1 MIYIFWAPPR
11 KGKTY
16 TATAWALE
24 YMQKIK
30 KGRTSKTQVFSNYP
44 IYDKKLG
51 STLFWNADS
60 IYYNITDSL
69 IIIDEAY
76 RDYSSRKWQKFSTD
90 EHTFFATNGHNNN
103 DIVFIVHGINRL
115 DPVIREMADS
125 YYFIKKMQ
133 LPFMKRPLYF
143 KIEVFVDEIAIAQ
156 RYHRNS
162 QHGVIYQRFKKRV
175 ANAYNTHFFREI
187 VDPDLTYLSWLD
199 MKNLD
204 ENNIKNIK
212 REVKDDVQT

>member
-24 YMQKIK
+24 YMKRIK

-103 DIVFIVHGINRL
+103 DIVFIVHGVNRL

-125 YYFIKKMQ
+125 YYFIKKFQ
-133 LPFMKRPLYF
+133 LPFMNRPLYF

-156 RYHRNS
+156 RYSGHSR
-162 QHGVIYQRFKKRV
+162 HGVIYQRFKKRV
-175 ANAYNTHFFREI
+175 AQAYNTHFFREI
-187 VDPDLTYLSWLD
+187 VDPDQTYLSWLD

-204 ENNIKNIK
+204 ENNIKDIK
-212 REVKDDVQT
+212 REVKDDVQP